1 MSKILDVQNLRVSF
15 NASAGRVHAVNGIS
29 FSLEEGEMLGVVG
42 ESGCGKSITMLSLID
57 QVPRPGSYSA
67 DAIILDGQDLTS
79 LSREEMRGVKG
90 KTISMIFQ
98 NPMTALNPVLTI
110 GSQITEA
117 LRLHLKMSTAQADE
131 KAVELLQL
139 VGISAAQDQ
148 LKRYPHQFSGG
159 MLQRIMIAIGISCNP
174 RVLLAD
180 EPTTALDVTIQA
192 QIVELVKRMRKE
204 INTAIIWV
212 THDLGVIAG
221 LVDRVVVM
229 YAGFIVEEA
238 TVKELFKN
246 PTHPYTNGLL
256 ASLPRLSGKRDEK
269 LSSIDGMP
277 PSLLSMPT
285 ACPFYDRCSRRF
297 NECRNQLP
305 VLKEISPGHRVACLV
320 AGQGE

>member
-1 MSKILDVQNLRVSF
+1 MSKILDVKNLRVSF
-15 NASAGRVHAVNGIS
+15 NSSAGRVHAVNGIS

-57 QVPRPGSYSA
+57 QVPRPGSYAA
-67 DAIILDGQDLTS
+67 DSIVLDGQDLTT
-79 LSREEMRGVKG
+79 LSRDEIRAVKG

-117 LRLHLKMSTAQADE
+117 LRFHLKMSAAQADE
-131 KAVELLQL
+131 KAVELLRL
-139 VGISAAQDQ
+139 VGISAPQDQ
-148 LKRYPHQFSGG
+148 LKRFPHQFSGG

-221 LVDRVVVM
+221 LVDRVAVM

-238 TVKELFKN
+238 TVQELFKN
-246 PTHPYTNGLL
+246 PAHPYTNGLL
-256 ASLPRLSGKRDEK
+256 ASLPKLSGKRDEK
-269 LSSIDGMP
+269 LSSIEGMP
-277 PSLLSMPT
+277 PSLLRMPSS
-285 ACPFYDRCSRRF
+285 CPFYDRCGRRIS
-297 NECRNQLP
+297 ECHDQLP
-305 VLKEISPGHRVACLV
+305 TLREISPGHRVACLV
-320 AGQGE
+320 AG